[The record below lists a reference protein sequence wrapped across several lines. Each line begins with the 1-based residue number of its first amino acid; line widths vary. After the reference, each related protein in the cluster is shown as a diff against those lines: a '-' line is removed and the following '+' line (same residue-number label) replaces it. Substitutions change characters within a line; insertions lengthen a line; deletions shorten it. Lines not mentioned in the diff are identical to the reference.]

1 MTKRDYFDDDDEDDD
16 FPILSA
22 KKKTRYSDLSR
33 EFNDD
38 SLEDILPPTMEP
50 SPPIITKPDKNN
62 ERSDRGNKRCPRPTH
77 GISDDTEDEFSLTL
91 DPKEEKAR
99 EDKELSLSPM
109 NLEPMATTT
118 TLKSQSHFPELE
130 TMVPQ
135 MPTLSS
141 RLMCLETLP
150 ETRSV
155 EISSTSAL
163 NLDSPPSE
171 EQIVQD
177 DDDDPITFSSPELKP
192 ILKKQSKK
200 VTFADKETA
209 VQKYEKIR
217 ETMTQ
222 QVLSASFR
230 ETIQPTLSDDV
241 PQVDFRQAAIKYR
254 IQCAVLRQ
262 KIKTLTEKNI
272 L

>member
-1 MTKRDYFDDDDEDDD
+1 MNKRGYLDDDDEDDD
-16 FPILSA
+16 FPILLA
-22 KKKTRYSDLSR
+22 KKSRYDDLSR
-33 EFNDD
+33 KFNDD

-50 SPPIITKPDKNN
+50 SPIIITKPDKNN
-62 ERSDRGNKRCPRPTH
+62 DKPNRGYKSTPQPTW
-77 GISDDTEDEFSLTL
+77 GISDDTGDEFSLTQ
-91 DPKEEKAR
+91 DPKEEKTK

-109 NLEPMATTT
+109 HLEQQVTATTF
-118 TLKSQSHFPELE
+118 KSQSHFPELE

-135 MPTLSS
+135 MQTLSS
-141 RLMCLETLP
+141 RLLCLETLP
-150 ETRSV
+150 ETRSLEV
-155 EISSTSAL
+155 PNTTAL
-163 NLDSPPSE
+163 NLDSPPPE

-177 DDDDPITFSSPELKP
+177 DNDEDPITFSSPELKP
-192 ILKKQSKK
+192 IFKKQSKK

-222 QVLSASFR
+222 QVLSSSYR

-241 PQVDFRQAAIKYR
+241 PQFDFRQAAIKYR

-262 KIKTLTEKNI
+262 KLKTLTEGNK